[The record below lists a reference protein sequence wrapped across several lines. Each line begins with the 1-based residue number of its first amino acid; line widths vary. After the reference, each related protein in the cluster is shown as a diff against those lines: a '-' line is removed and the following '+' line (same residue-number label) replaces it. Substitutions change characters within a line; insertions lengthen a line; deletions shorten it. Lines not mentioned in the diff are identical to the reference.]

1 MEISHVR
8 QRILA
13 TIERARQR
21 DAERRARTD
30 EAARAYSTFLDTI
43 AVPIFRQVA
52 NVLRAEGYLFGV
64 FTPSGSVTLVSDR
77 SAQDSIGIA
86 LDTTGDAP
94 LVVGRTSRSR
104 GGRVIE
110 SERPVGDPA
119 TLGEADLLE
128 FVMKEL
134 EGLVSR

>member
-21 DAERRARTD
+21 DAERRTRTD
-30 EAARAYSTFLDTI
+30 DAARAYSTFLDTI

-52 NVLRAEGYLFGV
+52 NVLRAEGHLFGV

-77 SAQDSIGIA
+77 SAQDSIGVA
-86 LDTTGDAP
+86 LDTTGDEP
-94 LVVGRTSRSR
+94 IVVGRTSRSR

-119 TLGEADLLE
+119 TLTEVELLD
-128 FVMKEL
+128 FLMKEL